1 MNKHEHLTII
11 VQRLTKIVYYVKSDN
26 ISESSFYSVK
36 SELRSKT
43 NMKKLKKKKNHRRR
57 DISSWKH

>member
-1 MNKHEHLTII
+1 MNTHKHLTII